1 MRLLDDL
8 AMDSHACRQETEAA
22 AWPRGTSTRAGRRK
36 GSKSASASVDGGR
49 REVTW
54 HRHGCTEAAEQ
65 FAPWDGPAARMSAW
79 SICERSAKCR
89 LMNFLNGRHEVRK
102 QDTNTVKSSHDADN
116 SRGSRVRGV
125 FVPALT
131 PFHPDLSVD
140 TGRFVAH
147 CRALINDGADGLAVF
162 GTTSE
167 ANSLSVPERME
178 ALDRLIDSGIATKRL
193 MPGTG
198 CCALPDTVALTRH
211 AVEHGCLGVL
221 LLPPFY
227 YKGVGD
233 DGLFASIAEVIAR
246 VADSRLRIYLYHIPS
261 MAGVGFSLPLV
272 EHLLENFPGTVVG
285 LKDSSGDW
293 KNTQA
298 LLQAFPGFE
307 VFPGSETYLLDA
319 LRAGGAGCIS
329 ATANVNV
336 AAMKALLQTWRS
348 PAPDAM
354 QQPP

>member
-1 MRLLDDL
+1 MNTG
-8 AMDSHACRQETEAA
+8 H
-22 AWPRGTSTRAGRRK
+22 GT
-36 GSKSASASVDGGR
+36 
-49 REVTW
+49 
-54 HRHGCTEAAEQ
+54 
-65 FAPWDGPAARMSAW
+65 
-79 SICERSAKCR
+79 
-89 LMNFLNGRHEVRK
+89 
-102 QDTNTVKSSHDADN
+102 DN
-116 SRGSRVRGV
+116 SHGNRVRGV

-140 TGRFVAH
+140 TERFVAH
-147 CRALINDGADGLAVF
+147 CRALIDDGADGLAVF

-167 ANSLSVPERME
+167 ANSLSVPERVD
-178 ALDRLIDSGIATKRL
+178 ALDRLIDAGIATERL

-211 AVEHGCLGVL
+211 AVLHGCMGVL

-246 VADSRLRIYLYHIPS
+246 VGDSRLRIYLYHIPP
-261 MAGVGFSLPLV
+261 MAGVGFSLPLI
-272 EHLLENFPGTVVG
+272 ERLLENFPGTVVG

-348 PAPDAM
+348 PAADAM
-354 QQPP
+354 QQRLTSVRAAIQKFPMVAANKAILARRRAAPAWKVVRPPLVALSVERQAELFAALDALEFGPLDAVTAA